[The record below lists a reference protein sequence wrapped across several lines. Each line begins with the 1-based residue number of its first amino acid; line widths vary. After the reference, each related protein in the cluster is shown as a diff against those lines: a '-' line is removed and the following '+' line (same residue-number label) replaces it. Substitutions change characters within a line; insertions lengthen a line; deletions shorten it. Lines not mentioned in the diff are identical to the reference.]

1 MLGNDTP
8 NNIPQVDAQETA
20 DLLARLV
27 SIDSQNPDLV
37 PGAAGESRIA
47 HAIAQIA
54 EAGGM
59 EVELI
64 EPAPGRTSV
73 LARLRGTGGTGG
85 AGGTR
90 SKGSGRTLLLNGHVD
105 TVALG
110 EMENALS
117 PSVRDGR
124 MYGRGV
130 YDMKAGV
137 TAMLMAAL
145 TLSKASKARPA
156 GDLLITAVAD
166 EEYASIGTQSVLD
179 HIRNRGIKV
188 DGAIVTEPT
197 ELELCVAHKGFAWGE
212 ISTRGRAAHGSRRAE
227 GVDAIFHMG
236 RVLRRLEQLD
246 NDLQERRTHPLLGH
260 GSLHAS
266 LISGGSGLSTY
277 PDSCV
282 LQIERR
288 TLPGEDEKSVAA
300 ELEAL
305 LQTERDIDPRFAANS
320 RVTLYRAPFEVA
332 EDEEIVRSLQAA
344 AASVLGTEGAARRQ
358 GATYWMD
365 SALIAGAGIPT
376 VVFGPHGEGAH
387 SKVEWVELA
396 SVVHCAQVLLQTTYN
411 FC

>member
-1 MLGNDTP
+1 
-8 NNIPQVDAQETA
+8 
-20 DLLARLV
+20 
-27 SIDSQNPDLV
+27 
-37 PGAAGESRIA
+37 
-47 HAIAQIA
+47 
-54 EAGGM
+54 
-59 EVELI
+59 VELI
-64 EPAPGRTSV
+64 EPVPGRTSV
-73 LARLRGTGGTGG
+73 LARLRGTGG
-85 AGGTR
+85 
-90 SKGSGRTLLLNGHVD
+90 GRTLLLNGHVD

-117 PSVRDGR
+117 PYVRDGR

-137 TAMLMAAL
+137 TAMLIAAL
-145 TLSKASKARPA
+145 TLARSSTARLA

-166 EEYASIGTQSVLD
+166 EEYASVGTQSVLE
-179 HIRNRGIKV
+179 HLRQRGIKV

-197 ELELCVAHKGFAWGE
+197 ELELCVAHKGFAWAE

-246 NDLQERRTHPLLGH
+246 NELQERSAHPLLGH

-266 LISGGSGLSTY
+266 IISGGSGLSTY

-288 TLPGEDEKSVAA
+288 TLPGEDESSVAA

-305 LQTERDIDPRFAANS
+305 LQAERDTDRSFAAS
-320 RVTLYRAPFEVA
+320 GRVTLYRAPFEVA

-344 AASVLGTEGAARRQ
+344 AASVLGTERAAGRQ

-365 SALIAGAGIPT
+365 AALVAGAGIPT
-376 VVFGPHGEGAH
+376 VVFGPRGEGAH

-396 SVVHCAQVLLQTTYN
+396 SVVECAQVLVQTAYN

>member
-1 MLGNDTP
+1 LGNK
-8 NNIPQVDAQETA
+8 IPKVDAQETA

-37 PGAAGESRIA
+37 PGAAGESAIA
-47 HAIAQIA
+47 HAIAGIA
-54 EAGGM
+54 AAGGM

-73 LARLRGTGGTGG
+73 LARLRGSGG
-85 AGGTR
+85 
-90 SKGSGRTLLLNGHVD
+90 GRTLLLNGHVD

-137 TAMLMAAL
+137 TAMLVAAL
-145 TLSKASKARPA
+145 TLSKAPPA
-156 GDLLITAVAD
+156 GDLLIMAVAD
-166 EEYASIGTQSVLD
+166 EEFASTGTQSVLD
-179 HIRNRGIKV
+179 HMRRRGIKA

-197 ELELCVAHKGFAWGE
+197 ELEVCVAHKGFAWAE
-212 ISTRGRAAHGSRRAE
+212 ISTRGKAAHGSRRAE

-236 RVLRRLEQLD
+236 RVLRRLEELD
-246 NDLQERRTHPLLGH
+246 NDLQERPPHPLLGH

-277 PDSCV
+277 PDNCV
-282 LQIERR
+282 LQVERR
-288 TLPGEDEKSVAA
+288 TLPGEDESSVGA
-300 ELEAL
+300 ELEEL
-305 LQTERDIDPRFAANS
+305 LQSERDIDPSFAANC
-320 RVTLYRAPFEVA
+320 RVTLYRAPFEVT
-332 EDEEIVRSLQAA
+332 EDEAIVRSLRAA
-344 AASVLGTEGAARRQ
+344 AASVLGAGIAARSQ

-376 VVFGPHGEGAH
+376 VVFGPRGEGAH

-396 SVVHCAQVLLQTTYN
+396 SVAQCAQVLVQTAYN

>member
-1 MLGNDTP
+1 
-8 NNIPQVDAQETA
+8 
-20 DLLARLV
+20 
-27 SIDSQNPDLV
+27 
-37 PGAAGESRIA
+37 
-47 HAIAQIA
+47 
-54 EAGGM
+54 
-59 EVELI
+59 
-64 EPAPGRTSV
+64 
-73 LARLRGTGGTGG
+73 
-85 AGGTR
+85 
-90 SKGSGRTLLLNGHVD
+90 
-105 TVALG
+105 
-110 EMENALS
+110 
-117 PSVRDGR
+117 
-124 MYGRGV
+124 
-130 YDMKAGV
+130 MKAGV

-145 TLSKASKARPA
+145 TLSKARPA
-156 GDLLITAVAD
+156 GDLLVMAVAD

-179 HIRNRGIKV
+179 HMRRRGIKA

-197 ELELCVAHKGFAWGE
+197 ELEICVAHKGFAWAE

-246 NDLQERRTHPLLGH
+246 NDLQGRPAHPLLGH

-277 PDSCV
+277 PDNCL

-288 TLPGEDEKSVAA
+288 TLPGEDEKSVAT

-305 LQTERDIDPRFAANS
+305 LQIERDLDPTFVANS
-320 RVTLYRAPFEVA
+320 RVALYRAPFEVA
-332 EDEEIVRSLQAA
+332 EDEAVVRSLQAA
-344 AASVLGTEGAARRQ
+344 AASVLGTGTPTRVQ

-396 SVVHCAQVLLQTTYN
+396 SVLQCAQVLVQTAYN

>member
-1 MLGNDTP
+1 MDND
-8 NNIPQVDAQETA
+8 IPQVAVQETA
-20 DLLARLV
+20 DLLAHLV

-47 HAIAQIA
+47 HAIADIL

-59 EVELI
+59 EVDLI

-73 LARLRGTGGTGG
+73 LARLRGTGG
-85 AGGTR
+85 AGD
-90 SKGSGRTLLLNGHVD
+90 GRTLLLNGHVD

-145 TLSKASKARPA
+145 TLSRSSKARPA
-156 GDLLITAVAD
+156 GDLLIMAVAD

-179 HIRNRGIKV
+179 HIWERGIKV

-197 ELELCVAHKGFAWGE
+197 ELELCVAHKGFAWAE

-246 NDLQERRTHPLLGH
+246 NELQERRPHPLLSH

-266 LISGGSGLSTY
+266 LISGGTGLSTY

-288 TLPGEDEKSVAA
+288 TLPGEDETSVVA
-300 ELEAL
+300 ELEEL
-305 LQTERDIDPRFAANS
+305 LQIERDLDPSFAADC
-320 RVTLYRAPFEVA
+320 RLMLYRAPFEVV

-344 AASVLGTEGAARRQ
+344 AASVLGTAPRSQ

-365 SALIAGAGIPT
+365 SALIAGADIPT

-387 SKVEWVELA
+387 SRVEWVELA
-396 SVVHCAQVLLQTTYN
+396 SVVQCAQVLVQTTYN

>member
-1 MLGNDTP
+1 
-8 NNIPQVDAQETA
+8 
-20 DLLARLV
+20 
-27 SIDSQNPDLV
+27 
-37 PGAAGESRIA
+37 
-47 HAIAQIA
+47 
-54 EAGGM
+54 M
-59 EVELI
+59 EVELV
-64 EPAPGRTSV
+64 EPAPGRISV
-73 LARLRGTGGTGG
+73 LARLRGTGG
-85 AGGTR
+85 
-90 SKGSGRTLLLNGHVD
+90 GRTLLLNGHVD

-117 PSVRDGR
+117 PGVRDGH

-145 TLSKASKARPA
+145 TLSKARLA
-156 GDLLITAVAD
+156 GDLLVMAVAD
-166 EEYASIGTQSVLD
+166 EEYASIGTQSVLEHMHRRD
-179 HIRNRGIKV
+179 IKA

-197 ELELCVAHKGFAWGE
+197 ELELCVAHKGFAWAE

-236 RVLRRLEQLD
+236 RVLRRLDQLD
-246 NDLQERRTHPLLGH
+246 NELQARPAHPLLGH
-260 GSLHAS
+260 ASLHAS

-288 TLPGEDEKSVAA
+288 TLPGEDEQSVAA

-305 LQTERDIDPRFAANS
+305 LQAERDADPSFAANS
-320 RVTLYRAPFEVA
+320 HVTLYRAPFEVA
-332 EDEEIVRSLQAA
+332 EDEEVVRSLQAA
-344 AASVLGTEGAARRQ
+344 AAKVLGTAAASRRQ

-365 SALIAGAGIPT
+365 AALIAGAGIPT
-376 VVFGPHGEGAH
+376 VVFGPRGEGAH

-396 SVVHCAQVLLQTTYN
+396 SVVQCAQVLVQAAYD
-411 FC
+411 FCG

>member
-1 MLGNDTP
+1 LG

-20 DLLARLV
+20 GLLAHLV

-37 PGAAGESRIA
+37 PGAAGESGIA
-47 HAIAQIA
+47 HAIADIA
-54 EAGGM
+54 AAGGM

-73 LARLRGTGGTGG
+73 LARLRG
-85 AGGTR
+85 AGG
-90 SKGSGRTLLLNGHVD
+90 GRTLLLNGHVD

-137 TAMLMAAL
+137 TAMLVAAL
-145 TLSKASKARPA
+145 TLSKAPPA
-156 GDLLITAVAD
+156 GDLLIMAVAD
-166 EEYASIGTQSVLD
+166 EEYASTGTQSVLA
-179 HIRNRGIKV
+179 HMRRRGIKV

-197 ELELCVAHKGFAWGE
+197 ELEVCVAHKGFAWAE

-246 NDLQERRTHPLLGH
+246 NELQERPAHPLLGH

-277 PDSCV
+277 PDNCV

-288 TLPGEDEKSVAA
+288 TLPGEDESSVAT

-305 LQTERDIDPRFAANS
+305 LQSERDIDPSFAANS
-320 RVTLYRAPFEVA
+320 RVTLYRAPFEIA
-332 EDEEIVRSLQAA
+332 EDEEIVRSLRAA
-344 AASVLGTEGAARRQ
+344 AASVLGPGTAARSQ

-396 SVVHCAQVLLQTTYN
+396 SVAQCAQVLVQTAYN

>member
-1 MLGNDTP
+1 MSND
-8 NNIPQVDAQETA
+8 IPQVDSHETA

-37 PGAAGESRIA
+37 PSAAGESEIA
-47 HAIAQIA
+47 HAIAKIA

-73 LARLRGTGGTGG
+73 LARLRGTG
-85 AGGTR
+85 
-90 SKGSGRTLLLNGHVD
+90 SGRTLLLNGHVD

-117 PSVRDGR
+117 PGVRDGR

-137 TAMLMAAL
+137 TAILIAAL
-145 TLSKASKARPA
+145 TLSKARPA
-156 GDLLITAVAD
+156 GDLLIMAVAD

-179 HIRNRGIKV
+179 HMRQRGIKV

-197 ELELCVAHKGFAWGE
+197 ELELCVAHKGFAWAE
-212 ISTRGRAAHGSRRAE
+212 ISTQGRAAHGSRRAE

-246 NDLQERRTHPLLGH
+246 NELQGRPAHPLLGH

-288 TLPGEDEKSVAA
+288 TLPGEDEKSVAS

-305 LQTERDIDPRFAANS
+305 LQSERDINPRFAANS
-320 RVTLYRAPFEVA
+320 RITLFRPSFEVA

-344 AASVLGTEGAARRQ
+344 AASVLGTTARSQ

-365 SALIAGAGIPT
+365 AALIAGDGIPT

-396 SVVHCAQVLLQTTYN
+396 SVAQCAQVLVQSAYN

>member
-1 MLGNDTP
+1 MGNDIP
-8 NNIPQVDAQETA
+8 QIDAPQVDPHETA
-20 DLLARLV
+20 DLLAHLV

-37 PGAAGESRIA
+37 PGAAGESEIA
-47 HAIAQIA
+47 HAIASIA

-59 EVELI
+59 DVELI

-73 LARLRGTGGTGG
+73 LARLQGTGGT
-85 AGGTR
+85 
-90 SKGSGRTLLLNGHVD
+90 GSGRTLLLNGHVD

-117 PSVRDGR
+117 PGVRDGR
-124 MYGRGV
+124 MYGRGA

-145 TLSKASKARPA
+145 TLSRASKARPE
-156 GDLLITAVAD
+156 GDLLVMAVAD

-179 HIRNRGIKV
+179 HMHRRGIKA

-197 ELELCVAHKGFAWGE
+197 ELELCVAHKGFAWAE

-246 NDLQERRTHPLLGH
+246 NDLQGRPAHSLLGH

-277 PDSCV
+277 PDNCV

-288 TLPGEDEKSVAA
+288 TLPGEDENSVAA

-305 LQTERDIDPRFAANS
+305 LQAERDLDPTFAANS
-320 RVTLYRAPFEVA
+320 RVTLYRAPFEAA
-332 EDEEIVRSLQAA
+332 EGEGIVRSLQAA
-344 AASVLGTEGAARRQ
+344 AASVLGTTPRSQ

-365 SALIAGAGIPT
+365 AALIAAAGIPT

-387 SKVEWVELA
+387 SKIEWVELA
-396 SVVHCAQVLLQTTYN
+396 SVVQCAQVLVQTAYN

>member
-1 MLGNDTP
+1 MSSD
-8 NNIPQVDAQETA
+8 IPQVDAQEVA

-27 SIDSQNPDLV
+27 SIDSQNPVLV
-37 PGAAGESRIA
+37 PGAAGESEIA
-47 HAIAQIA
+47 HAIADIT

-59 EVELI
+59 EVKLI
-64 EPAPGRTSV
+64 EAAPGRTNV
-73 LARLRGTGGTGG
+73 LARLRGTGG
-85 AGGTR
+85 
-90 SKGSGRTLLLNGHVD
+90 GRTLLLNGHVD

-110 EMENALS
+110 EMENPLS

-137 TAMLMAAL
+137 TAMLVAAL
-145 TLSKASKARPA
+145 TLSKARPA
-156 GDLLITAVAD
+156 GDLLLMAVAD
-166 EEYASIGTQSVLD
+166 EEYASIGTQYVLD
-179 HIRNRGIKV
+179 HMRLRGIKA

-197 ELELCVAHKGFAWGE
+197 ELELLLAHKGFAWAE
-212 ISTRGRAAHGSRRAE
+212 ICTLGRAAHGSKRAE
-227 GVDAIFHMG
+227 GVDAIFHMA

-246 NDLQERRTHPLLGH
+246 NELQASPAHTLLGH

-266 LISGGSGLSTY
+266 IISGGSGLSTY

-288 TLPGEDEKSVAA
+288 TLPGEDEGSVAA

-305 LQTERDIDPRFAANS
+305 LQAEHDIDPSFAATS
-320 RVTLYRAPFEVA
+320 RVTLYRAPLEVA

-344 AASVLGTEGAARRQ
+344 VASVLGATAPIQGAA
-358 GATYWMD
+358 YWMD
-365 SALIAGAGIPT
+365 AALIASAGIPT
-376 VVFGPHGEGAH
+376 VAFGPHGEGAH

-396 SVVHCAQVLLQTTYN
+396 SVVHCAQVLVQTAYN
-411 FC
+411 FCGG

>member
-1 MLGNDTP
+1 MVSD
-8 NNIPQVDAQETA
+8 IPQVDARETA

-37 PGAAGESRIA
+37 PGAAGESEIA
-47 HAIAQIA
+47 HAIADIA
-54 EAGGM
+54 EAGGL

-64 EPAPGRTSV
+64 EPAPGRVSV
-73 LARLRGTGGTGG
+73 LARLRGTGATGNN
-85 AGGTR
+85 
-90 SKGSGRTLLLNGHVD
+90 RTLLLNGHVD

-117 PSVRDGR
+117 PGVRDGR

-145 TLSKASKARPA
+145 TLSKARPA
-156 GDLLITAVAD
+156 GDLLVMAVAD
-166 EEYASIGTQSVLD
+166 EEYASIGTQAVLE
-179 HIRNRGIKV
+179 HMQQRGIKA

-197 ELELCVAHKGFAWGE
+197 ELELCVAHKGFAWAE
-212 ISTRGRAAHGSRRAE
+212 ISTQGRAAHGSRRGE

-246 NDLQERRTHPLLGH
+246 NELQERPAHPLLGH

-277 PDSCV
+277 PDNCV

-288 TLPGEDEKSVAA
+288 TLPGEDEQSVAA

-305 LQTERDIDPRFAANS
+305 LQAERDFDPNFAANS

-332 EDEEIVRSLQAA
+332 EDEEIVRSIQEAA
-344 AASVLGTEGAARRQ
+344 TSVLGSPVRRQ

-365 SALIAGAGIPT
+365 SALIAAAGIPT
-376 VVFGPHGEGAH
+376 VVFGPHGTGAH

-396 SVVHCAQVLLQTTYN
+396 SVVQCAQVLVQTAYN